1 MNGASV
7 QRALQ
12 ISGWGGGGEGG
23 NTTQYQVE
31 WVGCYFL
38 RFFSL
43 HSPSDPP
50 PPSNSPPLLF
60 PFFPPA
66 PPPTYCD
73 TQSHRGERQRLG
85 RTLRVKM
92 WRRGWRGRGGEEK
105 VASGREA
112 TGRGVGWG
120 GRQISSF
127 YDALP
132 KLKSNQSE
140 RPEGGPRVLS
150 QSFRACQSPSG

>member
-1 MNGASV
+1 MAHPCSARYKSPDGVGAGRAAT
-7 QRALQ
+7 QRSTRW
-12 ISGWGGGGEGG
+12 SGWVAIF
-23 NTTQYQVE
+23 YD
-31 WVGCYFL
+31 
-38 RFFSL
+38 FSL
-43 HSPSDPP
+43 YILPLT
-50 PPSNSPPLLF
+50 PPSIQLTPPSL
-60 PFFPPA
+60 PFLPPR